1 MNKIHTP
8 RLEGLDLARCL
19 ALIGM
24 VLVNFRLAMG
34 ATTGGPPW
42 LGRLLEALEGRSA
55 ATFVTLA
62 GIGLA
67 LASRKLAYLDALSQ
81 TARRAVILMAVG
93 LVNFLVFPADI
104 IHYYAIYFIVGA
116 LCLPLA
122 TRWLLLLIGAIAA
135 VFTALLF
142 AFDYGYGWN
151 WNDLSYP
158 DFWTPQGFARNLFF
172 NGWHPV
178 LPWAAFFLWGLVL
191 ARLRMEDPQIQRR
204 MIAGGSG
211 AAMLAYALSAAVNAW
226 YPSLGGLFGV
236 TPLPPVPLYLL
247 AGGGIATA
255 VIGVC
260 LWAAQRWHQAGWLQ
274 ALLPAGR
281 MTLTL
286 YIAHILLG
294 MGVLEQIGWLQGR
307 SMPQAV
313 LASLLYCAAALGFAW
328 LWAQRVKRGPLE
340 TLMHRLIA

>member
-1 MNKIHTP
+1 MNKTTTA

-67 LASRKLAYLDALSQ
+67 LASRKLGYLASLSQ
-81 TARRAVILMAVG
+81 TARRAVILLAVG

-104 IHYYAIYFIVGA
+104 IHYYALYFIIGA

-122 TRWLLLLIGAIAA
+122 TRWLLLLIVAIAA

-142 AFDYGYGWN
+142 VLDYGHGWN
-151 WNDLSYP
+151 WTDLSYP
-158 DFWTPQGFARNLFF
+158 DFWTVRGFLRNLLF

-178 LPWAAFFLWGLVL
+178 LPWTAFFLWGLVL
-191 ARLRMEDPQIQRR
+191 ARLRMEDAQIQRR
-204 MIAGGSG
+204 MIGGGIG
-211 AAMLAYALSAAVNAW
+211 AAALAYALSAAVNAW

-236 TPLPPVPLYLL
+236 TPLPPVPLYLV

-255 VIGVC
+255 VIGLC
-260 LWAAQRWHQAGWLQ
+260 LRAAQRWHDAAWLR

-307 SMPQAV
+307 SMPDAV
-313 LASLLYCAAALGFAW
+313 LASALYCAAALGFAW
-328 LWAQRVKRGPLE
+328 LWARSLKRGPLE